1 MAENSRMSKL
11 SEKDDEYVFS
21 WKLFTAWD
29 YMIGNAETA
38 HNRVASIIMG
48 FKEALLEEAEKKRD
62 KRNWKVIC
70 FRVLVNT
77 VVIGLLSFSVF
88 AVVMVVKRSTEPEAN
103 STFWRKNEIT
113 IVMSLITLV
122 FPMLFEVLGF
132 VEQYHPRKQLR
143 LQLARIMVLNL
154 LNLYSL
160 IFALI
165 DKISDMAEE
174 LEEFKNITTE
184 MKAARDAS
192 KLSTI
197 QSTSTFPPT
206 TALISNPTP
215 ISFFAPVTECYIVCN
230 DSETRLVEGQNLVYD
245 LANNISHG
253 VLSTLLDLV
262 TELNVE
268 NVTEYLNDTIN
279 STISGVSDS
288 FSNATEEYLSSDVF
302 LSLKGVFFDYLSS
315 ILDQFSIENTTIN
328 TNIYENNVT
337 NFTDYYFNTSEYLLN
352 ATDYYNFRTT
362 MLPVLLNITNLT
374 DTSDERF
381 DIEATLTTIFE
392 NITSA
397 VGNVSEFTTLRPK
410 CKEICSTVP
419 GGNETFFGSQ
429 DEGLNL
435 NLTYEVTTS
444 TAIVETSLNYSMR
457 ARLRSLCWETM
468 FGQELIKLTVMDLI
482 MTIFPTLAIDF
493 FRGLFV
499 RFMNRCWCWDLEK
512 KFPQYGD
519 FKVAENILS
528 LVNNQGMVWM
538 GMFFSPGLVLLNVI
552 KLYIMMYF
560 RAWAVLT
567 CNAPPEV
574 IFRASRSN
582 NFYYAL
588 LLMMLFLCV
597 LPVGYAIVW
606 IKPSWHCGPFSKYER
621 IFHIFTRTI
630 RNTVPVSLQ
639 KVLDYI
645 ASPGIVI
652 PLLVLLILI
661 IYYLVS
667 LTNALRNA
675 NEELKI
681 QLRKERTEERR
692 KMFQIADR
700 RRKGGSGESADLPNA
715 PFNKWKKLL
724 NNLPNARSFDETPKQ
739 DTDEVTPPKEEKP
752 ESKNKDFFS
761 KLIKRALG
769 KSSTS
774 EEEPNVED
782 ETDTEQH
789 DSLPY
794 DVGIKPHKA
803 VKQTNSCNS
812 SDFQSLRHKILGM
825 KRSSSTANQ
834 EHKNYEEELSEE
846 PKEMKHKTRG
856 SSMDKAE
863 ATSSRKRLDSDTSS
877 IWSENIPVIKISKT
891 DSTENILCDDKDLPK
906 QKTDTKFKP
915 MVKCALKKQHAEVD
929 EDTIC
934 FFGIEL
940 EKKAIEEETIRDI
953 VNESIEE
960 TGKDDN
966 QEEVREEVTDKSS
979 SEKDSSCDTVLSMS
993 YSVEK

>member
-1 MAENSRMSKL
+1 
-11 SEKDDEYVFS
+11 
-21 WKLFTAWD
+21 
-29 YMIGNAETA
+29 
-38 HNRVASIIMG
+38 
-48 FKEALLEEAEKKRD
+48 
-62 KRNWKVIC
+62 
-70 FRVLVNT
+70 
-77 VVIGLLSFSVF
+77 
-88 AVVMVVKRSTEPEAN
+88 MVVKRSTEPEAN

-197 QSTSTFPPT
+197 QSTSTFPTT
-206 TALISNPTP
+206 TALISAPTSTP
-215 ISFFAPVTECYIVCN
+215 FFAPVTECYIICN
-230 DSETRLVEGQNLVYD
+230 DSETQIVQGENLVYN

-253 VLSTLLDLV
+253 VLSTILDLV

-268 NVTEYLNDTIN
+268 NITEYLNDTIN
-279 STISGVSDS
+279 STINGLSEG
-288 FSNATEEYLSSDVF
+288 FGNATEEYAPGDVF
-302 LSLKGVFFDYLSS
+302 LSLKGVFLDYLTS
-315 ILDQFSIENTTIN
+315 ILDQFSVENSTIN
-328 TNIYENNVT
+328 TNVYETNAT
-337 NFTDYYFNTSEYLLN
+337 NFNDHYFNTTEYLLN
-352 ATDYYNFRTT
+352 DTHYDVFRTT
-362 MLPVLLNITNLT
+362 MLPVLQNITNLA
-374 DTSDERF
+374 DISDERF

-392 NITSA
+392 NVTKA
-397 VGNVSEFTTLRPK
+397 VGNVTDFSTVRPK
-410 CKEICSTVP
+410 CKEICNIVS
-419 GGNETFFGSQ
+419 GGNETTFFGSY

-538 GMFFSPGLVLLNVI
+538 GMFFSPGLVILNVI

-560 RAWAVLT
+560 RTWAVLT

-621 IFHIFTRTI
+621 IFHIFTKTI

-675 NEELKI
+675 NEELKVI
-681 QLRKERTEERR
+681 LYLVTFFYHNEPDPCTW
-692 KMFQIADR
+692 
-700 RRKGGSGESADLPNA
+700 GSGDYKGL
-715 PFNKWKKLL
+715 
-724 NNLPNARSFDETPKQ
+724 
-739 DTDEVTPPKEEKP
+739 
-752 ESKNKDFFS
+752 
-761 KLIKRALG
+761 
-769 KSSTS
+769 
-774 EEEPNVED
+774 
-782 ETDTEQH
+782 
-789 DSLPY
+789 
-794 DVGIKPHKA
+794 
-803 VKQTNSCNS
+803 
-812 SDFQSLRHKILGM
+812 
-825 KRSSSTANQ
+825 Q
-834 EHKNYEEELSEE
+834 EY
-846 PKEMKHKTRG
+846 
-856 SSMDKAE
+856 
-863 ATSSRKRLDSDTSS
+863 
-877 IWSENIPVIKISKT
+877 
-891 DSTENILCDDKDLPK
+891 
-906 QKTDTKFKP
+906 F
-915 MVKCALKKQHAEVD
+915 
-929 EDTIC
+929 
-934 FFGIEL
+934 
-940 EKKAIEEETIRDI
+940 
-953 VNESIEE
+953 
-960 TGKDDN
+960 
-966 QEEVREEVTDKSS
+966 
-979 SEKDSSCDTVLSMS
+979 
-993 YSVEK
+993 

>member
-1 MAENSRMSKL
+1 M
-11 SEKDDEYVFS
+11 
-21 WKLFTAWD
+21 
-29 YMIGNAETA
+29 
-38 HNRVASIIMG
+38 
-48 FKEALLEEAEKKRD
+48 
-62 KRNWKVIC
+62 
-70 FRVLVNT
+70 VNT
-77 VVIGLLSFSVF
+77 VVIGLLTFSVF

-122 FPMLFEVLGF
+122 FPMLFEGT
-132 VEQYHPRKQLR
+132 
-143 LQLARIMVLNL
+143 RIMVLNL

-165 DKISDMAEE
+165 DKISDM
-174 LEEFKNITTE
+174 
-184 MKAARDAS
+184 
-192 KLSTI
+192 LSTI
-197 QSTSTFPPT
+197 QSTSTFPTT
-206 TALISNPTP
+206 TALISAPTSTP
-215 ISFFAPVTECYIVCN
+215 FFAPVTECYIICN
-230 DSETRLVEGQNLVYD
+230 DSETQIVQGENLVYD

-253 VLSTLLDLV
+253 VLSTILDLV

-268 NVTEYLNDTIN
+268 NITEYLNDTIN
-279 STISGVSDS
+279 STIIGLSEG
-288 FSNATEEYLSSDVF
+288 FGNATEEYAPGDVF
-302 LSLKGVFFDYLSS
+302 LSLKEVFLDYLTS
-315 ILDQFSIENTTIN
+315 ILDQFSVENNTIN
-328 TNIYENNVT
+328 TNVYETNAT
-337 NFTDYYFNTSEYLLN
+337 NFNDHYFNTTEYLLN
-352 ATDYYNFRTT
+352 DTHYDVFRTT
-362 MLPVLLNITNLT
+362 MLPVLQNITNLA
-374 DTSDERF
+374 DISDERF

-392 NITSA
+392 NVTKA
-397 VGNVSEFTTLRPK
+397 VGNVSDFSTVRSK
-410 CKEICSTVP
+410 CKEICNIVS
-419 GGNETFFGSQ
+419 GGNETTFFGSY

-468 FGQELIKLTVMDLI
+468 FGQELIKLT
-482 MTIFPTLAIDF
+482 
-493 FRGLFV
+493 
-499 RFMNRCWCWDLEK
+499 
-512 KFPQYGD
+512 YGD

-538 GMFFSPGLVLLNVI
+538 GMFFSPGLVILNVI

-560 RAWAVLT
+560 RTWAVLT

-574 IFRASRSN
+574 IFRAS
-582 NFYYAL
+582 
-588 LLMMLFLCV
+588 
-597 LPVGYAIVW
+597 
-606 IKPSWHCGPFSKYER
+606 
-621 IFHIFTRTI
+621 

-700 RRKGGSGESADLPNA
+700 RRKGGSGESGDLPNA
-715 PFNKWKKLL
+715 PFNKWKTLL

-739 DTDEVTPPKEEKP
+739 DTDEVTPPKTEKP

-794 DVGIKPHKA
+794 DAGIKPHNT
-803 VKQTNSCNS
+803 VRQTNSCNS
-812 SDFQSLRHKILGM
+812 SDFQSLAHKMLEM
-825 KRSSSTANQ
+825 KRSSIIVNHENT
-834 EHKNYEEELSEE
+834 KNENDEELTKET
-846 PKEMKHKTRG
+846 KEMKHKLRD
-856 SSMDKAE
+856 SPMDKAE

-891 DSTENILCDDKDLPK
+891 DSTENILSDEKDKDLSK
-906 QKTDTKFKP
+906 HKADTKFKP
-915 MVKCALKKQHAEVD
+915 IVKCALKKQHAEVD

-934 FFGIEL
+934 FFGIDL
-940 EKKAIEEETIRDI
+940 EKKAIEEDTIKDI
-953 VNESIEE
+953 VNENIEE
-960 TGKDDN
+960 IGDDDN
-966 QEEVREEVTDKSS
+966 REEVREEITDKSS
-979 SEKDSSCDTVLSMS
+979 SERDSSCDTVLSMTF
-993 YSVEK
+993 SVEK